1 MKNPWLCINRM
12 ALLALACGGAAAADK
27 VVNIGYQAPLTGQY
41 AQYGVIGRAPR
52 LMKKTRFQHADL
64 TP

>member
-1 MKNPWLCINRM
+1 M

-27 VVNIGYQAPLTGQY
+27 VVNIGYQAPLTGLY

-52 LMKKTRFQHADL
+52 LVKETPFQHAYL